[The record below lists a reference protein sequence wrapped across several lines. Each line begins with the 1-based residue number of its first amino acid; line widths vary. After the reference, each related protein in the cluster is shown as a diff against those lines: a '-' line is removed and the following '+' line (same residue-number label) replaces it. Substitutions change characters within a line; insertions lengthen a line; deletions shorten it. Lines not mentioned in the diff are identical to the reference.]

1 MTLKKALNDFVRVV
15 AEEAERNPDFARHVE
30 EALGLQPKPPKPPKP
45 NTSRPANRRAAAA
58 LDPVQLVR
66 QGESALRVGLGELNI
81 EQLKDIVADYGMD
94 PAKLVMK
101 WKDPQRIID
110 RIVELSIGRVRKGES
125 FLTSGSG
132 GGLLEP

>member
-15 AEEAERNPDFARHVE
+15 VEEAERNPGFAQRVE
-30 EALGLQPKPPKPPKP
+30 EALGLQPKPAKPAKV

-66 QGESALRVGLGELNI
+66 QGESELRARLAELDI

-101 WKDPQRIID
+101 WKDSQRIID
-110 RIVELSIGRVRKGES
+110 RITELAIGRVRKGES

-132 GGLLEP
+132 GGLPES

>member
-1 MTLKKALNDFVRVV
+1 MSLKKALNDFIRVV
-15 AEEAERNPDFARHVE
+15 AEEAERNPDFARRVE
-30 EALGLQPKPPKPPKP
+30 EVFGLQPKPPKPPKL
-45 NTSRPANRRAAAA
+45 NTSRPANRRTAAA

-66 QGESALRVGLGELNI
+66 QGEAALRMGLGRLDI

-110 RIVELSIGRVRKGES
+110 RIVELSIGRARKGES

-132 GGLLEP
+132 SSSSEP